1 MSKWGRYLFLVFLF
15 SLTSYIAYSA
25 DFSDDG
31 VWQRIPEHK
40 IQQIGIH
47 ASSPRSYLTFQLNRD
62 ILKSILKQAP
72 LEFTSDAVTKNISLS
87 LPMPD
92 GRFARFRIVESPI
105 IEPALAAKYPE
116 IKTYSAQ
123 GIDDR
128 TTTVRLGW
136 TSGGFHAFG
145 LTSDRSFYIGVY
157 QFGDTQNY
165 LSYWGDKD
173 SLPAKKFECLVND
186 QFKSNFKAPFAA
198 QPNNGGTLRSYT
210 TAIAATGEYTQK
222 FPPGTKASALNDG
235 IIPTTNAF
243 NAILESEFTVRL
255 ILVGNEDQIIFTD
268 GATDPYTAN
277 DPFTML
283 GENQTTVDNQIGSA
297 NYDIGHVFGGV
308 GGSGVAYVGVPCN
321 SGLKAQGVSTYS
333 NPQGVTFL
341 VDLVAHEFG
350 HQFNANHSYNGT
362 TGSCGGN
369 RSGSTAWEPG
379 SGSTIMSY
387 SGSCG
392 AENIQNYSDPFY
404 HVGSYDEVN
413 SLIQFTSCDD
423 ESSTGN
429 NPPSIDAGSNYTI
442 PQSTPFT
449 LTATGS
455 DADGDALTY
464 NWEELDLGTASP
476 PLTDDGT
483 RPIFRSWTPQTSPSR
498 TFPRLQDI
506 LDGSLVL
513 GEAWPTTDRTLNL
526 RVTARD
532 NHSGAGGSAYDSM
545 VLTVENGAGP
555 FLVTYPDS
563 NVTWTGGTTET
574 VTWDVAGTNSSPVN
588 TANVKIS
595 LSTDSGLTFPIELAA
610 STPNDGSQNIT
621 VPLVTTATARVK
633 IEAIGNIFFDI
644 SNADFTINTTGC
656 TMITVNPPTLP
667 DGLLG
672 TAYNQTI
679 TATGGTAP
687 YTFAITSGSLPP
699 GLTLASDG
707 TLSGTPTATGN
718 YSFTITA
725 TDANSCTGSR
735 SYTVSIT
742 STTCLFCDDFNDGV
756 LSTGWT
762 YVKPNWTESGGLLA
776 GAPTGRKAIAIATPI
791 FSGCSNCTVEA
802 EMQTGGGAGN
812 RVWLLAWYVDK
823 KNTVELLMKE
833 ENDFWVLKQKSNG
846 SVVAK
851 AKGAATID
859 PNTIY
864 DAKIVFDGNQFQ
876 LYVNNTLLI
885 TLPKGAGTNPN
896 GTIGFQ
902 SKLTTGSFDSI
913 DVN

>member
-72 LEFTSDAVTKNISLS
+72 MEFTSDAVTKNISLS

-297 NYDIGHVFGGV
+297 NYDIGHD
-308 GGSGVAYVGVPCN
+308 S
-321 SGLKAQGVSTYS
+321 
-333 NPQGVTFL
+333 
-341 VDLVAHEFG
+341 
-350 HQFNANHSYNGT
+350 
-362 TGSCGGN
+362 
-369 RSGSTAWEPG
+369 AW
-379 SGSTIMSY
+379 
-387 SGSCG
+387 
-392 AENIQNYSDPFY
+392 
-404 HVGSYDEVN
+404 
-413 SLIQFTSCDD
+413 
-423 ESSTGN
+423 
-429 NPPSIDAGSNYTI
+429 
-442 PQSTPFT
+442 
-449 LTATGS
+449 
-455 DADGDALTY
+455 
-464 NWEELDLGTASP
+464 
-476 PLTDDGT
+476 
-483 RPIFRSWTPQTSPSR
+483 
-498 TFPRLQDI
+498 
-506 LDGSLVL
+506 
-513 GEAWPTTDRTLNL
+513 
-526 RVTARD
+526 
-532 NHSGAGGSAYDSM
+532 
-545 VLTVENGAGP
+545 
-555 FLVTYPDS
+555 
-563 NVTWTGGTTET
+563 
-574 VTWDVAGTNSSPVN
+574 
-588 TANVKIS
+588 
-595 LSTDSGLTFPIELAA
+595 
-610 STPNDGSQNIT
+610 
-621 VPLVTTATARVK
+621 
-633 IEAIGNIFFDI
+633 
-644 SNADFTINTTGC
+644 
-656 TMITVNPPTLP
+656 
-667 DGLLG
+667 
-672 TAYNQTI
+672 
-679 TATGGTAP
+679 
-687 YTFAITSGSLPP
+687 
-699 GLTLASDG
+699 
-707 TLSGTPTATGN
+707 
-718 YSFTITA
+718 
-725 TDANSCTGSR
+725 
-735 SYTVSIT
+735 
-742 STTCLFCDDFNDGV
+742 
-756 LSTGWT
+756 
-762 YVKPNWTESGGLLA
+762 
-776 GAPTGRKAIAIATPI
+776 
-791 FSGCSNCTVEA
+791 
-802 EMQTGGGAGN
+802 
-812 RVWLLAWYVDK
+812 
-823 KNTVELLMKE
+823 
-833 ENDFWVLKQKSNG
+833 
-846 SVVAK
+846 
-851 AKGAATID
+851 
-859 PNTIY
+859 
-864 DAKIVFDGNQFQ
+864 
-876 LYVNNTLLI
+876 
-885 TLPKGAGTNPN
+885 
-896 GTIGFQ
+896 
-902 SKLTTGSFDSI
+902 
-913 DVN
+913 